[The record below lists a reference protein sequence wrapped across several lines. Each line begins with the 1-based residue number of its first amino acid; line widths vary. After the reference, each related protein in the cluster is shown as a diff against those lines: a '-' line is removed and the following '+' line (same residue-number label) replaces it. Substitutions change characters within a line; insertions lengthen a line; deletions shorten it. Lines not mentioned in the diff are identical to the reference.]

1 MKVRVCLLSDSPQS
15 VYNGHVGLLY
25 SSSLEE
31 RTGPLGQGSKMSQH
45 CSESLTS
52 RVRDTRGCQLQMAR
66 LSSWIL
72 ADLEQNFEEHI
83 QSFLVERL
91 QETKNLLHI
100 WHLLKANILGAL
112 KLLFFSGLLCYRQ
125 CTMQCVSNVHWV
137 FMLM

>member
-1 MKVRVCLLSDSPQS
+1 
-15 VYNGHVGLLY
+15 
-25 SSSLEE
+25 
-31 RTGPLGQGSKMSQH
+31 
-45 CSESLTS
+45 
-52 RVRDTRGCQLQMAR
+52 MAR

-125 CTMQCVSNVHWV
+125 CTM
-137 FMLM
+137 